1 MKIGYKIKELRN
13 AKGKTQKNIAEYLFV
28 TPQAVSR
35 WENDEVEPPLDIIN
49 KLADYFSV
57 SIDYLL
63 GKEKTVNVVEEYSN
77 DQTIAKP
84 VLAICEHCNK
94 PIYESNEIIRK
105 TSCVGTSVI
114 RSVLC
119 VQCNKQNEE
128 IENKAKKKAIDK
140 ARLRSYIFGGLISGV
155 ALIMSLVYAISTGFE
170 SDSVSLIVISVL
182 LFPFLSCLFLQNN
195 FVGDMVEE
203 IWSWGFIKFPG
214 LIFSLSLD
222 GIFWLLTV
230 KLLFWIIGFIL
241 GAIAL
246 LFGIV
251 LGLVVSVFVYPF
263 ALRKSY
269 KESKLL
275 S

>member
-63 GKEKTVNVVEEYSN
+63 GKEKIVNVVEEYSN

-94 PIYESNEIIRK
+94 PIYQSNEIIRK

-128 IENKAKKKAIDK
+128 IENKAKKKAVDK
-140 ARLRSYIFGGLISGV
+140 ARLRSYIFGGLIFGV
-155 ALIMSLVYAISTGFE
+155 ALIMSLVNAISTGFE
-170 SDSVSLIVISVL
+170 SDSVYLIVISVL

-195 FVGDMVEE
+195 FVVDIVEE
-203 IWSWGFIKFPG
+203 IWSWGFVKFPG